1 MRASSKFRHSK
12 ICAYPRTNTHSS
24 SIRCAICPHLVIWY
38 NMKITF
44 TSTKT
49 NARVLQIPSFKD
61 LHIPTNKHTLVV
73 IEGRFALV
81 WPTEICACF
90 LTWEQRVVL
99 WDNFCLVSRS
109 LVVPG
114 AMVGL
119 IGVGKNKHAC
129 QQKCEKIKKMVLS
142 DLLVRLD
149 RSTSKIIQKKNI
161 TWWVFGKQSQA
172 KHSKHLTKM

>member
-129 QQKCEKIKKMVLS
+129 QQKCENFFKKWYCLTCWCVLTGVLVKSFRKKI
-142 DLLVRLD
+142 
-149 RSTSKIIQKKNI
+149 
-161 TWWVFGKQSQA
+161 
-172 KHSKHLTKM
+172 